1 MNGLKTIAG
10 GIAIAGSL
18 ALAPLGIFSG
28 TANAAPP
35 PVAPQVPTV
44 QGEDRAPSQP
54 APSPYAAYGG
64 TSLCATPGL
73 YFVNICT

>member
-1 MNGLKTIAG
+1 MTGLKTFAG
-10 GIAIAGSL
+10 RIAIAGSL

-28 TANAAPP
+28 MANAAPA

-44 QGEDRAPSQP
+44 QGDDRAPGP
-54 APSPYAAYGG
+54 AAPSPYAAYGDR
-64 TSLCATPGL
+64 SVCAIPGL

>member
-1 MNGLKTIAG
+1 MISLKTIVG
-10 GIAIAGSL
+10 GAAIAGSL

-28 TANAAPP
+28 VANAAPP
-35 PVAPQVPTV
+35 PVEPQVPTV
-44 QGEDRAPSQP
+44 QGSDRAPAQP

-73 YFVNICT
+73 YFVNICS